1 MIEIPEDPQ
10 VVFDKVAEHLL
21 TQKERSEYPV
31 NCACLYRGP
40 KGLKCA
46 AGCLI
51 PDSDYNEEME
61 GKSWSTLVSSG
72 IIPDTNNYLIGRLQR
87 VHDVF
92 DPIEW
97 LTKLH
102 ELATEM
108 NLDTSKCLTKTI
120 DVVK

>member
-21 TQKERSEYPV
+21 TQKERSEYSA
-31 NCACLYRGP
+31 NYQCLYRNP

-61 GKSWSTLVSSG
+61 GKSWSRLVSSG
-72 IIPDTNNYLIGRLQR
+72 IVPHTNYYLIGRLQR

-97 LTKLH
+97 LNKLH

-108 NLDTSKCLTKTI
+108 NLDKSILTK
-120 DVVK
+120 VHKG

>member
-21 TQKERSEYPV
+21 TQKERSEYQV
-31 NCACLYRGP
+31 NCACSYRGP

-51 PDSDYNEEME
+51 PDIDYNEEME
-61 GKSWSTLVSSG
+61 NKSWGTLVSSG
-72 IIPDTNNYLIGRLQR
+72 IVPATNMYLIGRLQR
-87 VHDVF
+87 IHDIF
-92 DPIEW
+92 EPFEW
-97 LTKLH
+97 LTKLN
-102 ELATEM
+102 ELAREM